1 MIPAE
6 RTRRGSN
13 KMTTPFMSQTIAT
26 ATGAVLPLAP
36 PRIQSIREQISMQ
49 ELELRLVRLGMP
61 TPSKTQ
67 TTT

>member
-1 MIPAE
+1 
-6 RTRRGSN
+6 
-13 KMTTPFMSQTIAT
+13 MTTAFMSQTIAT

-49 ELELRLVRLGMP
+49 ELELRLARLGMP